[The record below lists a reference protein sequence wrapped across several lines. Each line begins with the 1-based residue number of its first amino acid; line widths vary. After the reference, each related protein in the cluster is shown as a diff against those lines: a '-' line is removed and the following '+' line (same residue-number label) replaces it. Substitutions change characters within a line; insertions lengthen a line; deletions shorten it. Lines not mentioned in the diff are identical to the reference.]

1 MIFRLLQLLTLIVA
15 LCSCSNN
22 NDKNNRIESMQKW
35 REKNGKLKV
44 LSTIA
49 MIQDLVKQIGGENID
64 SITLIQGELDPHSY
78 QLVKGD
84 GEKLSYADII
94 FFSGLGLEHGAS
106 LQQHLQNNVRA
117 VGLGN
122 LIKDHNPELILSFH
136 EQTDP
141 HIWMDVSLWSKTI
154 PYIVRTLSENDPA
167 HAEQYKQNG
176 EILTKKLLDLHNKL
190 RDKMMQIPQEKR
202 YLVTSHDAFNYFARA
217 YLATDN
223 ELESGD
229 WKKRFDAPEGL
240 APDSQ
245 LSTSD
250 IQHILDH
257 VAQYDI
263 HVLFPET
270 NVSKDSIR
278 KILSS
283 GTENGLKLRIATP
296 PLYGD
301 AMGRPGSDGDTYM
314 KMMEHNVR
322 AISKEL

>member
-1 MIFRLLQLLTLIVA
+1 MMRLLQLLTLIS
-15 LCSCSNN
+15 LLFSCSNPD
-22 NDKNNRIESMQKW
+22 DKNNRLETLKQW
-35 REKNGKLKV
+35 RTNNGKLKV

-49 MIQDLVKQIGGENID
+49 MIDDLVKQIGGDQID

-84 GEKLSYADII
+84 GEKLAYADII
-94 FFSGLGLEHGAS
+94 FFNGLGLEHGAS
-106 LQQHLQNNVRA
+106 LQQYLQNNPHA
-117 VGLGN
+117 IGLGN
-122 LIKDHNPELILSFH
+122 QIQDHNPELILSMH

-141 HIWMDVSLWSKTI
+141 HIWMDVSLWAKII
-154 PYIVRTLSENDPA
+154 PYIVQTLSNRDPQ
-167 HAEQYKQNG
+167 HAEIYKQNG
-176 EILTKKLLDLHNKL
+176 EILTKKLLELHDRL
-190 RDKMMQIPQEKR
+190 REEMGLIPQEKR

-257 VAQYDI
+257 VAQYNI
-263 HVLFPET
+263 QVLFPET
-270 NVSKDSIR
+270 NVSKDSIH
-278 KILSS
+278 KIISS
-283 GTENGLKLRIATP
+283 GNENGLKLRIATP

-301 AMGRPGSDGDTYM
+301 AMGKPGSDGDSYM